1 MSNTAAWLIDMSE
14 LELERV
20 LACGGMAR
28 VWLGKWR
35 GLHVAIK
42 QSTLFIDDD
51 YLSEFCRE
59 ATLMSEMRHPN
70 ILQFMGA
77 TLHASELFIIT
88 ELCAHGSLF
97 DVLHGDEIPLLS
109 PHKMLDY
116 PIALLLCPFGA
127 PALVPPPPPL
137 LQPLHGQP
145 IASIV
150 AHAGALTVSY
160 PTHRPYSF
168 AFPDENGVAQHCW
181 W

>member
-97 DVLHGDEIPLLS
+97 DVLHGDEIPPLS
-109 PHKMLDY
+109 PHKMLEVPHTY
-116 PIALLLCPFGA
+116 TTPHIIS
-127 PALVPPPPPL
+127 PPPRVSSSMILSASTYHVLVSTCADMSRHCPRHELPP
-137 LQPLHGQP
+137 QSRQ
-145 IASIV
+145 
-150 AHAGALTVSY
+150 
-160 PTHRPYSF
+160 THHP
-168 AFPDENGVAQHCW
+168 P
-181 W
+181 